1 MWRSS
6 VSVVLSIGMIL
17 LKREV
22 VPGMVLEQERP
33 KFPVGLAC
41 YDDKWR
47 GEFQNLKL
55 AGQLR
60 RIPHLAIAGLERR
73 AVCRLGVDCDQKR
86 SSCLFSWIIHFR
98 LLASPVNC
106 VELDWHNSA
115 VFTLKPERMASP
127 ASSHQTVSSSL
138 PGGRLA

>member
-6 VSVVLSIGMIL
+6 VSVGLSIGMIL

-33 KFPVGLAC
+33 KFPVGLAPGN
-41 YDDKWR
+41 DERR

-60 RIPHLAIAGLERR
+60 RIPHLAIADLKRLT
-73 AVCRLGVDCDQKR
+73 VCRVGVDCDQER
-86 SSCLFSWIIHFR
+86 SSCLFSWIIHFC
-98 LLASPVNC
+98 LLA
-106 VELDWHNSA
+106 
-115 VFTLKPERMASP
+115 
-127 ASSHQTVSSSL
+127 L
-138 PGGRLA
+138 PGNRMGDQP

>member
-6 VSVVLSIGMIL
+6 VSVVLSIGMVL

-22 VPGMVLEQERP
+22 VPGMLLEQERP

-86 SSCLFSWIIHFR
+86 PSCLFSWIIHFR
-98 LLASPVNC
+98 LLNLPGKGMRGSTGAPRPLLRSDSISWRLTN
-106 VELDWHNSA
+106 
-115 VFTLKPERMASP
+115 
-127 ASSHQTVSSSL
+127 SHQTVSFSL
-138 PGGRLA
+138 